1 MSLLQSGGAL
11 GRHVQSAEG
20 QGARGGGDTHLE
32 VPVRRDP
39 QPVAG
44 PAEMLRHRRDEAD
57 LASETGDFKGL
68 WAGAEEMGV
77 GRLSLTSDLTPFPL
91 CGSPEESRLQGP
103 QTTETLS
110 SLPAPG
116 LPKMK
121 APKVSGSWGQHGQR
135 QPRGRARQAPVHHL
149 PRCVPQQAP

>member
-11 GRHVQSAEG
+11 GRHIQSAEG
-20 QGARGGGDTHLE
+20 QGARGRGDTHLE

-68 WAGAEEMGV
+68 WAGAEEEMEV
-77 GRLSLTSDLTPFPL
+77 GQLSLPDIRPDTIS
-91 CGSPEESRLQGP
+91 SPWEP
-103 QTTETLS
+103 
-110 SLPAPG
+110 
-116 LPKMK
+116 
-121 APKVSGSWGQHGQR
+121 
-135 QPRGRARQAPVHHL
+135 
-149 PRCVPQQAP
+149 